1 MKTSLSAVSNIL
13 TQIST
18 VTTVPVSILPKSRLP
33 VHEPLF
39 TPSTAYVAP
48 VTSNNLA
55 SKISSKLTF
64 NESEDPPAITVTIKW
79 TVSPGF
85 NSLISAS
92 LITTKVVLAITS
104 TVSLSVK
111 LPLASST
118 PVVILTVFK
127 TLPRTEAL
135 TLALKYTVMLAP
147 ALISPKLTDSL

>member
-1 MKTSLSAVSNIL
+1 MFPSGCSSLVTLTKLKTSLSAVSNIL

-64 NESEDPPAITVTIKW
+64 NESEDPPAITVTIK
-79 TVSPGF
+79 
-85 NSLISAS
+85 
-92 LITTKVVLAITS
+92 
-104 TVSLSVK
+104 
-111 LPLASST
+111 
-118 PVVILTVFK
+118 
-127 TLPRTEAL
+127 
-135 TLALKYTVMLAP
+135 
-147 ALISPKLTDSL
+147 